1 VQYPV
6 ELTIP
11 YCAASSTTSFKNVLV
26 SKSIALES
34 AFAFPNA
41 LTRDVRMASQPRNLL
56 EGSHDCGARDGVQG
70 REIQEEE
77 LGLARVV
84 DTLHARRETVRR

>member
-1 VQYPV
+1 
-6 ELTIP
+6 
-11 YCAASSTTSFKNVLV
+11 
-26 SKSIALES
+26 
-34 AFAFPNA
+34 
-41 LTRDVRMASQPRNLL
+41 MASQPRNLL